1 MSDYKNLLVK
11 QRENPENRDKVNQWL
26 RENIHED
33 VDSLQAIVLDNEGQY
48 IPEPVVGWHADE
60 DAFQEQLD
68 KERGVIYGRL
78 LSHLNSEDPAKEAPV
93 EDVEDPELEPM
104 PEPQPKPK
112 PKARKAQVKKAGS
125 KDKDVADAIVT
136 LLNTS
141 NGGITEDRVKEI
153 VREELEA
160 ALEQLVIKVAE

>member
-1 MSDYKNLLVK
+1 MSDYKNLLLK
-11 QRENPENRDKVNQWL
+11 QRENAENRDKVNEWL

-78 LSHLNSEDPAKEAPV
+78 LSHLNREDPAKEAPE

-112 PKARKAQVKKAGS
+112 PKAKKAKVKKAES
-125 KDKDVADAIVT
+125 KDVADAIVT

-141 NGGITEDRVKEI
+141 KGGVTEDRVREI
-153 VREELEA
+153 VREELTS
-160 ALEQLVIKVAE
+160 ALSQLVIEVAK

>member
-33 VDSLQAIVLDNEGQY
+33 VDSLQAIVLDDEAQY

-68 KERGVIYGRL
+68 KERGVIYGKL

-104 PEPQPKPK
+104 PEPQPQPQPK
-112 PKARKAQVKKAGS
+112 PKAKKAQVKKAGS
-125 KDKDVADAIVT
+125 KDVADAIVT
-136 LLNTS
+136 LLNTT

-153 VREELEA
+153 VREELSS
-160 ALEQLVIKVAE
+160 ALSQLVIEVAK